1 LEKVNDSVHVEI
13 IYGVMLNT
21 LLIQG
26 RLKKTKIGEKLVSI
40 IIDGGDVLVECKTSD
55 FVQIKDKVV
64 LFCVWM
70 SIIVHT
76 KQTL

>member
-1 LEKVNDSVHVEI
+1 
-13 IYGVMLNT
+13 MLNT